1 MNRRRR
7 RPNYFGWAIFGLVVL
22 FGYYFNRVYLP
33 ASPLLA
39 GPTTTPT
46 RSPESYATEGEQLF
60 TDGKLAQAIDA
71 YKAAIQASPQ
81 DPTLYVALARAQVWA
96 GKYEEAESNAEN
108 ALLLNPDNAMAHAVR
123 AWALNFQV
131 DKNGPALDAI
141 NDALQI
147 DPNNAIIQ
155 SYYVEILTDSGFDN
169 YGTAAEQSK
178 VAVALDP
185 NIVETHR
192 ARGYLLA
199 RVPDPDPNPDPITN
213 LEEAILEYKAAI
225 EINPKL
231 SLLHLELGQN
241 YRNLSLKDE
250 AITEFTLANTLD
262 PADPQPDYLTSR
274 TYATYGEYEK
284 ALQYADTA
292 VQNKPDDPTLR
303 ANLGVMYYRNFMY
316 DEAVQELG
324 LAIYG
329 GRTQDGVE
337 VNAIPLSTSP
347 RVSEFYF
354 TFGLALARTY
364 QCGQALQIAQDLQ
377 SRGSEDEITQD
388 ATNRIIEICQENLNN
403 PPEETPTLN
412 PLDLLTPSAEAETA
426 TPTPTAAAAP

>member
-7 RPNYFGWAIFGLVVL
+7 RPNYFGWAIFLLVVL
-22 FGYYFNRVYLP
+22 FGYYFNQVYLP

-46 RSPESYATEGEQLF
+46 HSPEAYATEGEQLF
-60 TDGKLAQAIDA
+60 QQGKLDLAVDA
-71 YKAAIQASPQ
+71 YKAAINASPQ
-81 DPTLYVALARAQVWA
+81 DPALYVALARIQVWA
-96 GKYEEAESNAEN
+96 AEYVEAQANAEN
-108 ALLLNPDNAMAHAVR
+108 ALLLNPDNAMAHAVH
-123 AWALNFQV
+123 AWALNFQP
-131 DKNGPALDAI
+131 DKNGLALEAI
-141 NDALQI
+141 DKALNI
-147 DPNNAIIQ
+147 DPNNAVIQ

-178 VAVALDP
+178 VALALDP

-213 LEEAILEYKAAI
+213 LEEAIIEYDAAI

-231 SLLHLELGQN
+231 SLLFLEQGQN
-241 YRNLSLKDE
+241 YRNLSLKDQAIE
-250 AITEFTLANTLD
+250 AFTLANTLD
-262 PADPQPDYLTSR
+262 PADPQPDYFISR

-292 VQNKPDDPTLR
+292 VQNDPANASYR
-303 ANLGVMYYRNFMY
+303 ANFGVMYYRNFMY
-316 DEAVQELG
+316 EEAVQELG

-329 GRTQDGVE
+329 GTTKEGDQVE
-337 VNAIPLSTSP
+337 AILLSDSP

-354 TFGLALARTY
+354 TFGLALARTD
-364 QCGQALQIAQDLQ
+364 QCGQALKIAQDLQ
-377 SRGSEDEITQD
+377 SRGSSDEITQE

-403 PPEETPTLN
+403 PAEETATA
-412 PLDLLTPSAEAETA
+412 TPSVETGTA
-426 TPTPTAAAAP
+426 TPTP